1 MSKNYIWK
9 PCTCIFKNGKSLEYI
24 IDDSLITC
32 REITDTMQSTKTM
45 SINFNN
51 KKATYKMNNFYILL
65 AVLIRMILLSIIV
78 GIQHHNYHI
87 KH

>member
-1 MSKNYIWK
+1 MQKFKKTCMSKNYIWK

-78 GIQHHNYHI
+78 GI
-87 KH
+87 